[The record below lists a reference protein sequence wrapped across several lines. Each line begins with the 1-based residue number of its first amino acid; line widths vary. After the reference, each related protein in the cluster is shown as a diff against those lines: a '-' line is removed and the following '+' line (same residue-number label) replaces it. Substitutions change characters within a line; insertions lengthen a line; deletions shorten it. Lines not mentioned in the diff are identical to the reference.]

1 MKVLIIG
8 GGGREHALAWKVAQ
22 AEQVEKVLVAPGN
35 AGTARDA
42 KLENVALD
50 VNDQTG
56 LADLAEREGVALT
69 IVGPEAPLVDGLAD
83 SLRDK
88 GFAVFGKTR
97 TGPRRP
103 QLRTQRGHSKTPR
116 RTGSTYDTDASE
128 QVLIPVP
135 SIVSMVWTSRI
146 PRCRGRHPTRPSFT

>member
-69 IVGPEAPLVDGLAD
+69 IVGPEAPEMIQLAAIAVKAGLTKAQWD
-83 SLRDK
+83 ATC
-88 GFAVFGKTR
+88 AV
-97 TGPRRP
+97 
-103 QLRTQRGHSKTPR
+103 
-116 RTGSTYDTDASE
+116 
-128 QVLIPVP
+128 
-135 SIVSMVWTSRI
+135 
-146 PRCRGRHPTRPSFT
+146 HPTLAEELVTLKDKQSVAATAAE

>member
-69 IVGPEAPLVDGLAD
+69 IVGPEAPLVDGLVD
-83 SLRDK
+83 DR
-88 GFAVFGKTR
+88 
-97 TGPRRP
+97 
-103 QLRTQRGHSKTPR
+103 
-116 RTGSTYDTDASE
+116 
-128 QVLIPVP
+128 
-135 SIVSMVWTSRI
+135 
-146 PRCRGRHPTRPSFT
+146 

>member
-22 AEQVEKVLVAPGN
+22 AEQGEKVLVAPGN

-69 IVGPEAPLVDGLAD
+69 IVGPEAPEMIQLAAIAVKAGLTKAQWD
-83 SLRDK
+83 ATC
-88 GFAVFGKTR
+88 AV
-97 TGPRRP
+97 
-103 QLRTQRGHSKTPR
+103 
-116 RTGSTYDTDASE
+116 
-128 QVLIPVP
+128 
-135 SIVSMVWTSRI
+135 
-146 PRCRGRHPTRPSFT
+146 HPTIAEEIVTLRQKWVPETEPA